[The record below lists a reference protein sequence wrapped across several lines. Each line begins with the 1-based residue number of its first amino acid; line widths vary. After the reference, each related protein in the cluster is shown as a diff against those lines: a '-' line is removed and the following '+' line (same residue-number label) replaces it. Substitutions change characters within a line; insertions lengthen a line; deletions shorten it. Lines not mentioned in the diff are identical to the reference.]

1 MLKGVGKII
10 WTRSRRS
17 YYILV
22 PEEVA
27 LDSAFPFRR
36 GEKVLVEVDV
46 RNRALIVTHWRGG
59 E

>member
-1 MLKGVGKII
+1 MLKGIGKII

-36 GEKVLVEVDV
+36 GEKVLIEIDLK
-46 RNRALIVTHWRGG
+46 NRSLIISGWHL
-59 E
+59 

>member
-1 MLKGVGKII
+1 MLKGVGKIV
-10 WTRSRRS
+10 WVKGKRS
-17 YYILV
+17 YYIHV

-36 GEKVLVEVDV
+36 GEKVLIEIDLK
-46 RNRALIVTHWRGG
+46 NRSLIISHWRG

>member
-17 YYILV
+17 YYILI

-27 LDSAFPFRR
+27 LDSAFPFQR
-36 GEKVLVEVDV
+36 GEKVLIEVDV
-46 RNRALIVTHWRGG
+46 KNRSLIISKCGG
-59 E
+59 G